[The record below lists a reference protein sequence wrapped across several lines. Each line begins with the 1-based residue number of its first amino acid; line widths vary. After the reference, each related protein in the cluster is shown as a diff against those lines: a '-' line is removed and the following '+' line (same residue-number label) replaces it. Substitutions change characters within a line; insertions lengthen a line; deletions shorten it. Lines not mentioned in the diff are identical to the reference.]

1 MTTPRDIISNIQFK
15 PTTMDTRPIGD
26 AFADAVIDEL
36 KSDGFHIMSD
46 AELKARDNATLDNA
60 ASAIDDLK
68 MHDNPNYAT
77 CGTSKSA
84 YWSGQAIAHDQ
95 AADAIRKLKGKP

>member
-1 MTTPRDIISNIQFK
+1 MTKPRDIIANIHFK
-15 PTTMDTRPIGD
+15 PTTWQTGPIGD

-36 KSDGFHIMSD
+36 KSFGFHIISD
-46 AELKARDNATLDNA
+46 AGLKARDSALLDNA

-68 MHDNPNYAT
+68 LHDNPNYAA

-84 YWSGQAIAHDQ
+84 YWSGQAIAHNL
-95 AADAIRKLKGKP
+95 AADAIRKLKEQP